1 MTTPPLGVYRIS
13 ERGDIKGPHVLAVE
27 ENGNVTVLPL
37 NAAPNLSKKGTTVH
51 FTF

>member
-13 ERGDIKGPHVLAVE
+13 KRGDIKEPRILTLE
-27 ENGNVTVLPL
+27 ENGNVAVLP
-37 NAAPNLSKKGTTVH
+37 PHQTFPKREQQH